1 MRWFLSFVGAAVM
14 VCGVGCSSPKYIEDL
29 RTPALLWTQGTG
41 LCSKILAVDGDRT
54 VWTNQG
60 CEDGR
65 PKLSE
70 VRTATEAQTDDVW
83 AKFGALP
90 FDQAATLEMCAGRLL
105 HSFGSR
111 DSQSPREASACGG
124 TQYDDISSLPDAFL
138 PLAEALRGLE

>member
-1 MRWFLSFVGAAVM
+1 
-14 VCGVGCSSPKYIEDL
+14 EDL

-41 LCSKILAVDGDRT
+41 LCSKIVAVDGDRV

-65 PKLSE
+65 PNLRA
-70 VRTATEAQTDDVW
+70 VRTATGTQADDVW
-83 AKFGALP
+83 AKFGTLP
-90 FDQAATLEMCAGRLL
+90 FGQAATLEMCAGRLL

-111 DSQSPREASACGG
+111 DSQAPREASACGG

-138 PLAEALRGLE
+138 PLAEAFRGLE